1 MINSANA
8 ANIKTKP
15 ISDAV
20 VYCRPQ
26 SLNTPFIIAVA
37 SLNVLA
43 RKKTQAS
50 DTTISVS
57 YTHLTL
63 PTNSLV

>member
-50 DTTISVS
+50 DTTI
-57 YTHLTL
+57 YT
-63 PTNSLV
+63 